1 MDVGKY
7 IPYMDVG
14 RYRSPMDAMGLIL
27 LLMCHIFGNL
37 LMASLWVKFRP
48 SNTLVEVPALKFEI
62 PQMLIFFYTSDLKE
76 SLLPETNSQLC
87 SENKPI
93 WVPNSNL
100 KQWPIDPSED
110 LHDPPTSVE
119 LRLATAGV
127 VSAPPTLL
135 LTKKNIQFHFAGM
148 LLRCPVGSAVGQ
160 ESAQSLTS
168 PSKRW

>member
-110 LHDPPTSVE
+110 LHDPPTSAE
-119 LRLATAGV
+119 LRLAAGGFFRSPHTAPHEEKYPIPLRRHASPLPCR
-127 VSAPPTLL
+127 VSRWPR
-135 LTKKNIQFHFAGM
+135 I
-148 LLRCPVGSAVGQ
+148 S
-160 ESAQSLTS
+160 QSLTS